1 VLSFL
6 LPHLR
11 LRSMPTP
18 QQIGVAVVNVDE
30 ARKAAQP
37 ACLPRPRGWTRHR
50 AAQRLL
56 CSGCRRSGMRRH
68 SGSTEQAWRVVD
80 ARNAPLGTGSAATAP
95 MLRDRLAAFG
105 SDKVRLVVDATGA
118 GDAWLDHMVAVGVVP
133 TPAAVVVGSPVSRN
147 VGRSAG
153 LARSISPE

>member
-1 VLSFL
+1 M
-6 LPHLR
+6 R
-11 LRSMPTP
+11 LAKRRNPP
-18 QQIGVAVVNVDE
+18 VCPGLVAGLDIGQRRDSCALVAAGQVCGDI
-30 ARKAAQP
+30 R
-37 ACLPRPRGWTRHR
+37 
-50 AAQRLL
+50 
-56 CSGCRRSGMRRH
+56 
-68 SGSTEQAWRVVD
+68 GSTEQAWRVVD

-133 TPAAVVVGSPVSRN
+133 TPAAVVVGSLVSRN

-153 LARSISPE
+153 FARSISPE